1 MSRRAALEQV
11 LALSRLCADGAKRTV
26 VANPAGSTRLPF
38 LQNQLRAVVL
48 PAQES
53 SEDESLPRE
62 VLRTRVDDFGGV
74 SVISEGESDAPPRS
88 YRNVD
93 GQRLEDGR
101 YAAFMEEISSFV
113 PKARQFTDAVRTFA
127 YGTDASFYRL
137 NPKLVVKVHTEDEI
151 ARILPIAHKH
161 QVPVTFRAAGTSLSG
176 QAITDS
182 VLLKLSHTGKNWRA
196 HHVHVCPPCC
206 DLRFWHICTV
216 LSCPLSKQAY
226 PLAPDKAAVLLSA
239 CLCLI
244 KRPADLAG
252 YPANVK
258 LIPWLWLP

>member
-1 MSRRAALEQV
+1 MQLWQRRLRGKYGEDGGFASQRHTGRSDIRQTMSRRAALEQV

-38 LQNQLRAVVL
+38 LQNQLRAVVM

-101 YAAFMEEISSFV
+101 YAAFMDEISSFV

-196 HHVHVCPPCC
+196 HHVHVSPPCYG
-206 DLRFWHICTV
+206 V
-216 LSCPLSKQAY
+216 
-226 PLAPDKAAVLLSA
+226 
-239 CLCLI
+239 
-244 KRPADLAG
+244 
-252 YPANVK
+252 
-258 LIPWLWLP
+258 